1 MFETYAV
8 GLSTVVLLS
17 LFAVWQNKTL
27 LNMSVKI
34 VLFAAGLMDLVV
46 WLKRLGVV

>member
-8 GLSTVVLLS
+8 GLSTVILLS
-17 LFAVWQNKTL
+17 LFAVWQNKTI
-27 LNMSVKI
+27 LNVAIKLVI
-34 VLFAAGLMDLVV
+34 LAAGLMDLVV